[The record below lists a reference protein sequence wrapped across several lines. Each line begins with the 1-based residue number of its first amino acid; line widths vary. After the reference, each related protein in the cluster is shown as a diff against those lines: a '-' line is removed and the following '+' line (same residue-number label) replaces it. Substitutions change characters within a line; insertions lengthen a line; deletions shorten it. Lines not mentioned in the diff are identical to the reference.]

1 MTRQAELQKI
11 NAVRVN
17 DLRCPLLPRTSRA
30 PTRAAPSSHSA
41 RFARRLLRASDIARA
56 AMPLAVVG
64 DYELTRKIGEGGYG
78 RIFLGRKVNGLDEPE
93 VVLKQVKLPSKKT
106 EREMCLREVSIM
118 KGVHHPC
125 ILECVESS
133 STATTCTSSCRTA
146 PEATSRLCWRGRA
159 RAPASRVHRPRLVR
173 QILLGVEHLHSHDTL
188 HRDLKANVFLRRD
201 EREPAS
207 SRRRPGT
214 VPRRN
219 TASRSGTSASRGRSS
234 SIRWPRERSLERPY
248 SCPRRCSTRCRTG
261 TRRTCGLWGACCT
274 R

>member
-125 ILECVESS
+125 ILECVESFIHRDNVYIVMPHCS
-133 STATTCTSSCRTA
+133 GGDLASLLARQK
-146 PEATSRLCWRGRA
+146 RRGR
-159 RAPASRVHRPRLVR
+159 RLPESIVLDWFA

-188 HRDLKANVFLRRD
+188 HRDLKSQNVFLRRD

-207 SRRRPGT
+207 PSRRRPGT
-214 VPRRN
+214 TPAETPRR
-219 TASRSGTSASRGRSS
+219 ARG
-234 SIRWPRERSLERPY
+234 L
-248 SCPRRCSTRCRTG
+248 RRRAVAPAR
-261 TRRTCGLWGACCT
+261 
-274 R
+274 